1 MAVTQGT
8 AIVWGT
14 ASTDVVST
22 AIATGTVSVTGED
35 FAREADKNE
44 IRGADGSISSIYYY
58 NQRNTLS
65 LKVYPSGSS
74 ADADSLPALGEKV
87 TITAAGDSDLAGDW
101 IADSVSKSR
110 KVDGIVEFDLGL
122 TQYSGITPA

>member
-1 MAVTQGT
+1 MPTTQGT
-8 AIVWGT
+8 SIVWGT
-14 ASTDVVST
+14 SSTDVVST

-35 FAREADKNE
+35 FARESDKNE
-44 IRGADGSISSIYYY
+44 IRGSDGAISSIYWY

-65 LKVYPSGSS
+65 VKCYPSGSS
-74 ADADSLPALGEKV
+74 ADADSLPELGEKI
-87 TITAAGDSDLAGDW
+87 TMTAADTNIDGDW
-101 IADSVSKSR
+101 IVESCSKSR

>member
-35 FAREADKNE
+35 FAREADKHE
-44 IRGADGSISSIYYY
+44 IRDANGSISTIYYY
-58 NQRNTLS
+58 NQRSTLS

-87 TITAAGDSDLAGDW
+87 TITASGDSNIAGDW
-101 IADSVSKSR
+101 ICDSVSKSR

-122 TQYSGITPA
+122 TSYTAITPA